1 MVPYIMTNDVI
12 PIYKRYDANFVKI
25 CSKPK
30 KKNEL
35 NKNIYL
41 KRMIQHKIELK
52 TFEGFDWASQSSKVL

>member
-1 MVPYIMTNDVI
+1 MMLIL
-12 PIYKRYDANFVKI
+12 
-25 CSKPK
+25 SKYVVNQ

-52 TFEGFDWASQSSKVL
+52 TFEDFDWASQSSKVL

>member
-1 MVPYIMTNDVI
+1 MMLIL
-12 PIYKRYDANFVKI
+12 
-25 CSKPK
+25 SKYVVNQK

>member
-1 MVPYIMTNDVI
+1 MMLIL
-12 PIYKRYDANFVKI
+12 
-25 CSKPK
+25 SKYVVNQ

-52 TFEGFDWASQSSKVL
+52 TFEGFDWASQSRKVL